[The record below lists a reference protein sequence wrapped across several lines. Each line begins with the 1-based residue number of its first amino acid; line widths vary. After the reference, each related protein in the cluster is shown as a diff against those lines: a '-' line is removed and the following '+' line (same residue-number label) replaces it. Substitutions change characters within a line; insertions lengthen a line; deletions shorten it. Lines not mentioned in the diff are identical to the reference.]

1 MEQRYIAGDWVI
13 DIGINPLRPVQI
25 AQVRENLLLF
35 KEGWGTTDLSKVK
48 PIPLTPEILEESGWK
63 KWTYSSSK
71 GQYTILAKDFDD
83 NVSRT
88 TVMFYKQVI
97 KAEVWHSGYHLGIY
111 LSYVHQLQHLLFGL
125 GLDFDFDLGN
135 SKKGGEK

>member
-13 DIGINPLRPVQI
+13 DIGINPVRPVQI
-25 AQVRENLLLF
+25 AQVRENFLLF

-48 PIPLTPEILEESGWK
+48 PIPLTPEILEDSGWK
-63 KWTYSSSK
+63 KWMYSSSK
-71 GQYTILAKDFDD
+71 GQYTILTKDFDD
-83 NVSRT
+83 LVLRT

-97 KAEVWHSGYHLGIY
+97 KAEVWHSVYPLYPLGIY

-125 GLDFDFDLGN
+125 GIN
-135 SKKGGEK
+135 HEMRV